1 MVKLG
6 RRLPRVPRPGTIVK
20 PAESSS
26 SRDARALPECS
37 KCYAGAFRSQDIHHN
52 SRRSAS
58 RTKTVDEPV
67 GRDSGSSFVTREWTA
82 ATGQPSI
89 TRFVPA
95 MQTEA
100 YTLAQAY
107 MVTGR
112 RHQIRVHAAH
122 LGHLVGDKLY
132 SPDQNL
138 MPRFIAEGF
147 TPEMVAQLKLERQTR
162 RAHQIS
168 FPAAM
173 PGEVF
178 TAPLPSEMVDFWKML
193 EAFSN
198 SFCLLPF
205 ESGVNFL
212 RSPEFLTRS
221 PP

>member
-1 MVKLG
+1 MVKFG
-6 RRLPRVPRPGTIVK
+6 RRLPRVPRPGSIVK

-95 MQTEA
+95 MQTKA

-122 LGHLVGDKLY
+122 LGPLVGDKLY

-147 TPEMVAQLKLERQTR
+147 TPEMVAQLSSNGRLAAPTR
-162 RAHQIS
+162 SAFQPQCQARSSQRHYRAKWWTS
-168 FPAAM
+168 
-173 PGEVF
+173 G
-178 TAPLPSEMVDFWKML
+178 KML
-193 EAFSN
+193 AAFSN